1 MKLFSLIISFLIINC
16 SYGQLVVSTSQSPAD
31 LVQKVLLGPGVTVS
45 NIQYSG
51 AANTIGA
58 FSAANT
64 NLGITSGIMMTT
76 GTLLKNG
83 DGPQGPNN
91 KAGASFDN
99 NAPGFNLLTNLLGG
113 TATLNSAYLQ
123 MDFVPLSDTVRFKY
137 VFGSEEYP
145 EFAPPNNAQYNDVF
159 AFFISGPGISGQQN
173 IAKLPNGTSVSINN
187 INAVT
192 NSGYYIANGDGSSAP
207 YNSSANY
214 IQYDGFTKVLEAVS
228 KVQCGETYHLIL
240 AIADVGDAA
249 FDSGIFLEAN
259 SLKANIDFEI
269 DSKISYQAYP
279 EANLMAEG
287 CVSTTFTIKRSGVNL
302 PAVTVPI
309 IASGSAI
316 KGLDYDG
323 LPSSILFN
331 NGETQK
337 QFTINALGDNISEG
351 IESILLSFLIKDACG
366 NDKNI
371 DLEFAIKDPD
381 PLFVTVQSG
390 NSVCPGDDIEVVA
403 YISGGVGPFKYSWNT
418 GEITSSIFVKP
429 TSTSIYT
436 VTISDDC
443 LVKSATDD
451 GTVSVPTPDPLVINQ
466 TADISE
472 TCPNITKT
480 LESNVVGGTAPY
492 TYLWTAP
499 NSLKLGTNPTQEVTP
514 YSTSV
519 YTIEVTDRCGVI
531 ATDFITYTI
540 TSPELKLEMAPNIE
554 ICPGD
559 SVFIWVKPSG
569 GHPVPDWLY
578 FYSWKQNNSKDSSFW
593 VNPMVTTTY
602 QVAVSDSCQTFTVEG
617 KTTIKVV
624 KPTVDFRISSQTLFE
639 DLPITFQNLTQNG
652 NYYNWTFGDG
662 NSSTMVHPNNTFLD
676 PGTYTVN
683 LIATDEKG
691 CMDSIKKPITI
702 EEEYYVYI
710 PNTFTPDG
718 GRINEAFKV
727 STIGIRSFEIII
739 CNRWG
744 EIVFSSQDK
753 YFRWDGTY
761 NGIQS
766 KEGVYIYKVKCITNS
781 NIPLEYHGHVTL
793 LK

>member
-1 MKLFSLIISFLIINC
+1 MIINC
-16 SYGQLVVSTSQSPAD
+16 SFGQLVVSTSQSPAD

-51 AANTIGA
+51 ASNTIGS
-58 FSAANT
+58 FSATNT

-76 GTLLKNG
+76 GTLLNNG

-187 INAVT
+187 INAAT
-192 NSGYYIANGDGSSAP
+192 NSTYYIGNGDGSTAP
-207 YNSSANY
+207 YNGSANY

-259 SLKANIDFEI
+259 SLKANLDFSI
-269 DSKISYQAYP
+269 DSKISYQAFP
-279 EANLMAEG
+279 QANLMAEG
-287 CVSTTFTIKRSGVNL
+287 CVSTTFTIKRSGSNL
-302 PAVTVPI
+302 PAVTIPI
-309 IASGSAI
+309 LASGSAT
-316 KGLDYDG
+316 KDLDYDG
-323 LPSSILFN
+323 LPSSIVFN
-331 NGETQK
+331 KGETQK
-337 QFTINALGDNISEG
+337 QITINALADNNSEV
-351 IESILLSFLIKDACG
+351 IETILLSFLIKDACG

-371 DLEFAIKDPD
+371 DLEFGIKDPD

-390 NSVCPGDDIEVVA
+390 NPICPGDDVQIVTNV
-403 YISGGVGPFKYSWNT
+403 SGGVGPFKYLWNT
-418 GEITSSIFVKP
+418 GSTNSSIFVNP
-429 TSTSIYT
+429 TSSSVYN
-436 VTISDDC
+436 VTISDNC
-443 LVKSATDD
+443 LVKSSTEYV
-451 GTVSVPTPDPLVINQ
+451 TVTVPTPDPIVINK
-466 TADISE
+466 TADITE
-472 TCPNITKT
+472 TCPNITKI
-480 LESNVVGGTAPY
+480 LKANVFGGTAPY
-492 TYLWTAP
+492 SYLWFTSQVP
-499 NSLKLGTNPTQEVTP
+499 KLGINSSLEVTP
-514 YSTSV
+514 NFTSV

-531 ATDFITYTI
+531 AKDNIIYTI

-559 SVFIWVKPSG
+559 SALIWVKPSG
-569 GHPVPDWLY
+569 GNPVNNWLY
-578 FYSWKQNNSKDSSFW
+578 FYSWKQNGIKDSSFW
-593 VNPMVTTTY
+593 VKPMGKTTY
-602 QVAVSDSCQTFTVEG
+602 EVAVYDSCQTYTVTG
-617 KTTIKVV
+617 KTTITLV
-624 KPTVDFRISSQTLFE
+624 KPIADFRISSHTLFE

-652 NYYNWTFGDG
+652 NYYNWSFGDG

-718 GRINEAFKV
+718 GRLNEAFKL
-727 STIGIRSFEIII
+727 STIGISSFEIII

-753 YFRWDGTY
+753 YFRWDGSY

-766 KEGVYIYKVKCITNS
+766 KEGVYTYKVKCITNS
-781 NIPLEYHGHVTL
+781 NIPLEFYGHVTL

>member
-1 MKLFSLIISFLIINC
+1 MKLFSVIISFLIINC
-16 SYGQLVVSTSQSPAD
+16 SFGQLVVSTSQSPSD
-31 LVQKVLLGPGVTVS
+31 LVQKVLLGKGVTVS

-64 NLGITSGIMMTT
+64 NLGISSGIMMTT
-76 GTLLKNG
+76 GTLLNNG

-173 IAKLPNGTSVSINN
+173 IAKLPDGTSVSINN
-187 INAVT
+187 INAAN
-192 NSGYYIANGDGSSAP
+192 NSAYFIANGNGSTAP

-259 SLKANIDFEI
+259 SLKANVDFNIE
-269 DSKISYQAYP
+269 SKISYQAYP
-279 EANLMAEG
+279 QSNLMAEG
-287 CVSTTFTIKRSGVNL
+287 CVSSTLTIKRSGSNL
-302 PAVTVPI
+302 PAVTIPI
-309 IASGSAI
+309 VASGSAT
-316 KGLDYDG
+316 KDVDYDG
-323 LPSSILFN
+323 LPSSIVFN
-331 NGETQK
+331 KGETQK
-337 QFTINALGDNISEG
+337 QVTINALGDNISEG
-351 IESILLSFLIKDACG
+351 IETILLSFLIKDACG

-371 DLEFAIKDPD
+371 DLEFDIKDPD

-390 NSVCPGDDIEVVA
+390 NPVCPGDDIEVIANV
-403 YISGGVGPFKYSWNT
+403 SGGVGPFKYVWNT
-418 GEITSSIFVKP
+418 GATSSSIFVSP
-429 TSTSIYT
+429 TSSSVYT

-466 TADISE
+466 TADIFE
-472 TCPNITKT
+472 TCPNITKI
-480 LESNVVGGTAPY
+480 LESNAVGGTPPY
-492 TYLWTAP
+492 SYVWTA
-499 NSLKLGTNPTQEVTP
+499 SDLRKLGTNPTQEVTP

-519 YTIEVTDRCGVI
+519 YTIEVTDRCGDI
-531 ATDFITYTI
+531 AKDFVTYTI
-540 TSPELKLEMAPNIE
+540 TSPELKLEMAPTIQ

-559 SVFIWVKPSG
+559 SVLIWVKPSG
-569 GHPVPDWLY
+569 GHPVPNWLY

-593 VNPMVTTTY
+593 VNPMVTTSY
-602 QVAVSDSCQTFTVEG
+602 EVSVSDSCQTFTVKG
-617 KTTIKVV
+617 KTTITVV
-624 KPTVDFRISSQTLFE
+624 KPIADFRISSRILFE

-652 NYYNWTFGDG
+652 INYNWSFGDG

-676 PGTYTVN
+676 PGTYIVN

-727 STIGIRSFEIII
+727 STIGISSFEIII

-744 EIVFSSQDK
+744 EIVFSSQDQ

-761 NGIQS
+761 NNFQS
-766 KEGVYIYKVKCITNS
+766 KEGVYTYKVKCITNS
-781 NIPLEYHGHVTL
+781 NIPLDFYGHVTL